1 MAASISSRIS
11 EALVFQGGSAGV
23 LHQLARL
30 KLWLDHQHE
39 GLLRGAPVTGEQR
52 GLRQGLG
59 YRSHDPTDRGSKKMP
74 YYENLL

>member
-1 MAASISSRIS
+1 M
-11 EALVFQGGSAGV
+11 

-74 YYENLL
+74 YCENLL